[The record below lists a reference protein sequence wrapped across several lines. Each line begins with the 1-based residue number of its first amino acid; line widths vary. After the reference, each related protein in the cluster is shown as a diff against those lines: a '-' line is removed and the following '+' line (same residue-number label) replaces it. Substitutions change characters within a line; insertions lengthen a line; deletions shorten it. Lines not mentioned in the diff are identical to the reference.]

1 MLFTIKQLVILISIF
16 IFAFAPFSDAGDQNA
31 TKAQGVVIHI
41 GYQKFNTLNILKA
54 NGTLD
59 QRLASLGAKAEW
71 HQFAAGPQLLE
82 ALNAGSLDFGHAADA
97 PTAFGQAAGIPFVYV
112 AAEPPYPKGL
122 AIVVQKDSPIR
133 TVADLKDKTVAV
145 GKGWNCQYQIVEALE
160 EAGLKYSDIKPV
172 YITTAADAS
181 AAFESRRVDAVGIW
195 DPFYAVLELE
205 TAPRVLRDG
214 TGLTSNYTFLFAHQR
229 FAKEHPELITVIL
242 QELKAVDDWANANSG
257 EVASLLSKDLGVGIA
272 PLERATGRREYGVR
286 PIDEQIVKDQQHL
299 ADVFFRLGEIPKQIR
314 VEDAVVFN
322 APWWTPDL
330 AGR

>member
-1 MLFTIKQLVILISIF
+1 MRV
-16 IFAFAPFSDAGDQNA
+16 
-31 TKAQGVVIHI
+31 
-41 GYQKFNTLNILKA
+41 
-54 NGTLD
+54 
-59 QRLASLGAKAEW
+59 
-71 HQFAAGPQLLE
+71 QLL
-82 ALNAGSLDFGHAADA
+82 NRAGWTLSGFGIHSMRCWSW
-97 PTAFGQAAGIPFVYV
+97 
-112 AAEPPYPKGL
+112 KL
-122 AIVVQKDSPIR
+122 
-133 TVADLKDKTVAV
+133 
-145 GKGWNCQYQIVEALE
+145 
-160 EAGLKYSDIKPV
+160 
-172 YITTAADAS
+172 
-181 AAFESRRVDAVGIW
+181 RRG
-195 DPFYAVLELE
+195 F
-205 TAPRVLRDG
+205 LRDG

-272 PLERATGRREYGVR
+272 PLQRATGRREYGVR